1 LYAKLW
7 KKNFK
12 HTPRGAGIFLVIP
25 LIIYAYEIDYK
36 LLHLLSLILF
46 LLVYLFDDLIG
57 LKALWK
63 LLIQIIT
70 PIVIYFSFSFEFNF
84 IYFVIFILTFIILSN
99 TLNFQD
105 GEDLNVAVLL
115 VLIFTIFYF
124 FSLNL
129 IIKKN
134 AELILIFL
142 FVFIFFN
149 RKKNTLYL
157 GDIGCFISSILIFLF
172 IISDIRNLGMI
183 KIILPII
190 LFPFAEIFYVTL
202 YRIYKKENL
211 FSRNYYYIY
220 QILAKK
226 NKTKIYLFPNLFFA
240 LANYL
245 VLDQLNPSIQ
255 SILFLM
261 ILNLTFSIILRFLI
275 NKFSDYNED

>member
-12 HTPRGAGIFLVIP
+12 YTPRGAGIFLVIP

-63 LLIQIIT
+63 LLIKIIT

-105 GEDLNVAVLL
+105 GKDLNVAVLL

-124 FSLNL
+124 FSLN
-129 IIKKN
+129 IS
-134 AELILIFL
+134 IF
-142 FVFIFFN
+142 
-149 RKKNTLYL
+149 K
-157 GDIGCFISSILIFLF
+157 
-172 IISDIRNLGMI
+172 
-183 KIILPII
+183 
-190 LFPFAEIFYVTL
+190 
-202 YRIYKKENL
+202 
-211 FSRNYYYIY
+211 
-220 QILAKK
+220 
-226 NKTKIYLFPNLFFA
+226 
-240 LANYL
+240 
-245 VLDQLNPSIQ
+245 
-255 SILFLM
+255 
-261 ILNLTFSIILRFLI
+261 
-275 NKFSDYNED
+275 